1 MARSMRLARDMYIVL
16 LLHLAWALMAVPVV
30 TRQQRVP
37 ASAAT
42 WLALILLLPVAGTLL
57 YILAGYRRNGPA
69 ADCPACRGDRLE
81 QIIAHGCGTRPT
93 RYNPRRAA
101 PQRQQRLHGT
111 DRLVATGHALDP
123 HGVLHHPRRP
133 HRAYHRRNTDPQS
146 PRGARG
152 AGDLRCRRLVAPEP
166 QDTAPHARRG
176 GRDCGF
182 RTGSL
187 PVVHHARHAPQPPQ
201 DSGHRRQGRLPG
213 RHKHRQILPRRG
225 LHG

>member
-93 RYNPRRAA
+93 RYNRVGLLHNGNNAFTALIASLQRATRSIHMEYYIIRDDRIGHTIAEILIRKARAGLEVRVIYDAVGSWRLSRKTLRRMHDAGSRIVAMSFCEPR
-101 PQRQQRLHGT
+101 
-111 DRLVATGHALDP
+111 
-123 HGVLHHPRRP
+123 
-133 HRAYHRRNTDPQS
+133 S
-146 PRGARG
+146 
-152 AGDLRCRRLVAPEP
+152 
-166 QDTAPHARRG
+166 
-176 GRDCGF
+176 
-182 RTGSL
+182 
-187 PVVHHARHAPQPPQ
+187 
-201 DSGHRRQGRLPG
+201 
-213 RHKHRQILPRRG
+213 
-225 LHG
+225 